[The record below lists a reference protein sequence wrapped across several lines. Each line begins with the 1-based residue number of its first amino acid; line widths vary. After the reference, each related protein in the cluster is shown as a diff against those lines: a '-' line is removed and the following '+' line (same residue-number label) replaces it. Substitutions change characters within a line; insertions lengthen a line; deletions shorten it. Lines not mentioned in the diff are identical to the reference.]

1 MWWRAGVTGNH
12 CLGQSAVSGVS
23 GWKGGDLSRL
33 LRVVLPS
40 ESVCVG
46 VYNIEMWNIAGTV
59 LVVTVISAV
68 CFFSDWNLT
77 DLAIYTKEIIVLWC
91 YITSTQ
97 YAHWLKHLKRCR
109 LNAFINQVVIHSYI
123 HTIQSVP
130 FCFFLQNQNHM
141 LNLLYSLN
149 VHKHTNNLL
158 WFTTAYI

>member
-1 MWWRAGVTGNH
+1 MKSWSDRKSLSWPVCCIWCEWMERGRSPEVTKG
-12 CLGQSAVSGVS
+12 CLVF
-23 GWKGGDLSRL
+23 WIC
-33 LRVVLPS
+33 
-40 ESVCVG
+40 VCVG

-59 LVVTVISAV
+59 LAVTVISAV
-68 CFFSDWNLT
+68 RFFSDWNLT
-77 DLAIYTKEIIVLWC
+77 DLAIYTKERIVLWC

-130 FCFFLQNQNHM
+130 FCFFLQNQNQM

-149 VHKHTNNLL
+149 VHKHTNHLL
-158 WFTTAYI
+158 WFTVAYI